1 MRLLMSFCLYLATS
15 MLWGIVSSK
24 DAYARD
30 VTLRDKIGQ
39 MFVIGFDGVTVDEK
53 SSIVHDIEEYNLGGV
68 ILFDYNYLTKSFGKN
83 IVDRQQVTAL
93 NQYLQQVNNMAQER
107 RGRPHLPLLITV
119 DYEGGLVN
127 RLKAQYGFPET
138 LSAAA
143 VAKLPI
149 AEAKVHALNMAT
161 TLKDAGFNLNF
172 APVLDVNVNP
182 ENPILGKKE
191 RTYSDNPLVVSQ
203 YARLFSEAYLNQG
216 VQCAFKHFPG
226 HGSSTSDSHLGFVD
240 VSYTWQPYELE
251 PYRQLLNQSNACGV
265 VMTAHIVNRQLDD
278 TARPAT
284 LSHAILTDLLRDTLH
299 FDGVI
304 ISDDMQM
311 KAIAAHY
318 RIEDALV
325 LAINAGVDM
334 LIFGSQLDNSP
345 KLKELIDLVE
355 QKVNAGEISADRID
369 EAYRRVKQLKA
380 SLS

>member
-1 MRLLMSFCLYLATS
+1 MSFCLYLATS
-15 MLWGIVSSK
+15 MFWGIVSSK
-24 DAYARD
+24 DAYANE

-68 ILFDYNYLTKSFGKN
+68 ILFDYNYQTKSFGKN

-93 NQYLQQVNNMAQER
+93 NQYLQHVNHRAQEE
-107 RGRPHLPLLITV
+107 RGRPDLPLLITV

-127 RLKAQYGFPET
+127 RLKAKYGFPET

-149 AEAKVHALNMAT
+149 AEAKEHALHMAT

-191 RTYSDNPLVVSQ
+191 RTYSDDPLVVSQ
-203 YARLFSEAYLNQG
+203 YAGLFSEAHLNQG

-240 VSYTWQPYELE
+240 VSSTWQYYELE
-251 PYRQLLNQSNACGV
+251 PYMQLLNQSNACGA
-265 VMTAHIVNRQLDD
+265 VMTAHIVNRQLDE
-278 TARPAT
+278 TALPAT
-284 LSHAILTDLLRDTLH
+284 LSHTILTGLLRDTLH

-304 ISDDMQM
+304 ITDDMQM
-311 KAIAAHY
+311 KAITAHY
-318 RIEDALV
+318 GIEEALV

-334 LIFGSQLDNSP
+334 LIFGAQLDDTP
-345 KLKELIDLVE
+345 KLRELIDIVE
-355 QKVNAGEISADRID
+355 QKVNRGEIFAERID
-369 EAYRRVKQLKA
+369 EAYRRVRQLKA
-380 SLS
+380 SLP